1 MGLIQ
6 TDYGGVV
13 GCGLQ
18 FFVDCGRGSAG
29 LWVVIVVVV
38 AVGGLHGGRLSQ

>member
-1 MGLIQ
+1 MVVLW
-6 TDYGGVV
+6 VV
-13 GCGLQ
+13 GCG
-18 FFVDCGRGSAG
+18 FFVDCGRGGAG

>member
-1 MGLIQ
+1 MVVLW
-6 TDYGGVV
+6 VV
-13 GCGLQ
+13 GCG
-18 FFVDCGRGSAG
+18 FFVDCGCGGAG